1 LQVLIYNPYRDMENK
16 EAMIKSIYE
25 NIWEKDY
32 FDEYFIEWVNEF
44 YKYIYIWDVL
54 DYIDKNLF
62 RKKTEINWMYEIS
75 LRAREQ
81 CVITLYNYFI
91 WNYKNPIERLD
102 DDWIEFI
109 YNLITNK

>member
-1 LQVLIYNPYRDMENK
+1 MKIK
-16 EAMIKSIYE
+16 EAMIKAIYE
-25 NIWEKDY
+25 KIWEKDY

-62 RKKTEINWMYEIS
+62 RKETEINWMYEIDIP
-75 LRAREQ
+75 AREK
-81 CVITLYNYFI
+81 CVITLYNHFI

-102 DDWIEFI
+102 NAWIEFI